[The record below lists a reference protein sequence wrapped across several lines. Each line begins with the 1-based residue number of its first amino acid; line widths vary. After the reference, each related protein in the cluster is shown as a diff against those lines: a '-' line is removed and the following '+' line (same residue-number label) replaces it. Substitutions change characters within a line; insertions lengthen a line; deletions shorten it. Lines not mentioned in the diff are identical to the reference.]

1 MKINNDF
8 HELYIKAVMC
18 VTEIQRGK
26 VSILPNWVVLKDLL
40 VFDNSKNPL
49 AKPPGSKNPLEVFK
63 RCFHRP
69 RKSLRGGRKTKEL
82 VLVMKFGKNHLIYVS
97 TAFVPL
103 FAKGSPGHGKLG

>member
-1 MKINNDF
+1 
-8 HELYIKAVMC
+8 MC
-18 VTEIQRGK
+18 VTDIPRGK

-69 RKSLRGGRKTKEL
+69 RKLLMSPVTILRGTRAFFQIIFWYFK
-82 VLVMKFGKNHLIYVS
+82 KNFS
-97 TAFVPL
+97 TN
-103 FAKGSPGHGKLG
+103 SENS